1 MSGVFDTLRRIGEAL
16 LDAVIPLRA
25 RSART
30 RERKAE
36 DIPLTPTEHELLGAH
51 ITTLMDYRIPEVQDL
66 IRSLKYDG
74 SRYAAKIAADLVAD
88 FLREEVASLRLF
100 STKKILLVPIPL
112 HKARERERGFNQI
125 ELVLRSLPAEFKN
138 GDFATVAPASLL
150 RARATSAQTK
160 LSRVERIQNVAGAFE
175 CGDVSLLHGA
185 HIFLIDDVTT
195 TGATLLH
202 AGEPLQKA
210 GAQVSLI
217 ALARA

>member
-1 MSGVFDTLRRIGEAL
+1 MTRLIDLIRQSFGSIV
-16 LDAVIPLRA
+16 DAVMPLRA

-36 DIPLTPTEHELLGAH
+36 DIPLTPTEHELLGAN
-51 ITTLMDYRIPEVQDL
+51 ITTLADYRRSEVQDL

-74 SRYAAKIAADLVAD
+74 SRHAATIAADVLAD
-88 FLREEVASLRLF
+88 FLREEIASRRLF

-138 GDFATVAPASLL
+138 GDLATIAPASLL
-150 RARATSAQTK
+150 RTRATSAQTK
-160 LSRVERIQNVAGAFE
+160 LSRMERIKNAAGAFE
-175 CGDVSLLHGA
+175 CGDATLLRGS

-202 AGEPLQKA
+202 AGKPLQKA
-210 GAQVSLI
+210 GAEVSLI